1 MSWRTR
7 PAAVRER
14 AVLAVGFL
22 SAGALAAAA
31 LVPWGD
37 PELAGGVELQR
48 RGAEAADLVRLG
60 WDRML
65 RDPAPPARSAGA
77 SLRWDTGQLAEP
89 VRVSPID
96 KNRRSG
102 GLVAFDGLE
111 SLLALGVSRPPV
123 PATPVVVG

>member
-1 MSWRTR
+1 M
-7 PAAVRER
+7 
-14 AVLAVGFL
+14 
-22 SAGALAAAA
+22 
-31 LVPWGD
+31 
-37 PELAGGVELQR
+37 AGGVELQR

-102 GLVAFDGLE
+102 GLVAFDV
-111 SLLALGVSRPPV
+111 LLADADGGHVPDEALRRVESALTEHPDADRRASSRSWHR
-123 PATPVVVG
+123 